1 MEGSQLRF
9 NLLTRRDK
17 NKRSEFEDIG
27 IYVLLFNAVRFNLK
41 DIRMCVKVITVWMR
55 LRDVKKRCEV
65 FS

>member
-1 MEGSQLRF
+1 MEGSQSRF

-41 DIRMCVKVITVWMR
+41 DIRMCVKVITV
-55 LRDVKKRCEV
+55 
-65 FS
+65 